1 MRTWGLMLGG
11 LLVWTADFFL
21 LYGIASI
28 FLTTPIARIL
38 AIIVTVGAVA
48 ANLWLMSLSW
58 KRYSSPASDLERWAA
73 WIGLLGAAVSAVAVV
88 WQGLP
93 AILG

>member
-1 MRTWGLMLGG
+1 MRSWGLLFGG
-11 LLVWTADFFL
+11 LLVWAADFFL

-38 AIIVTVGAVA
+38 SMVVTLGALA
-48 ANLWLMSLSW
+48 ADTWLILLGW
-58 KRYSSPASDLERWAA
+58 KHYSSPADNYERWIG
-73 WIGLLGAAVSAVAVV
+73 WIALLGAAISAVAVL

-93 AILG
+93 AILA